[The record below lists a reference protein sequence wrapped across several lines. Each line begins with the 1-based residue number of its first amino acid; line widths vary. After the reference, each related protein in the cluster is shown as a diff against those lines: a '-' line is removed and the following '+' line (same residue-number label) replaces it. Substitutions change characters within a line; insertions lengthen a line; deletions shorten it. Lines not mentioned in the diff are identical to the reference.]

1 MTTLFSENLEC
12 FIKEFCKPGFP
23 LMTKGVLGVPITS
36 NIGLTPLVILFGK
49 NADFVIFMQFL
60 TIFAKFFLHQM
71 TPVGKLFNVV
81 FLNTHNI
88 ADRLC
93 QHLVELWSR

>member
-1 MTTLFSENLEC
+1 MVSTNDKRSS
-12 FIKEFCKPGFP
+12 G
-23 LMTKGVLGVPITS
+23 GSPITP
-36 NIGLTPLVILFGK
+36 NIGLTHLVILFGK

-60 TIFAKFFLHQM
+60 TIFAKLFLDQM

-93 QHLVELWSR
+93 QYLVKLWSS